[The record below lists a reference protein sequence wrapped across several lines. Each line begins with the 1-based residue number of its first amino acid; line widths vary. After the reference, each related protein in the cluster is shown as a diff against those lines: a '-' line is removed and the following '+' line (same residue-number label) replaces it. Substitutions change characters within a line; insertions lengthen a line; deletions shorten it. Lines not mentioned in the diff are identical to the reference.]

1 MADINCGYAEIS
13 LKIDLRGAPR
23 SINAGE
29 LVWIK
34 KENFW

>member
-13 LKIDLRGAPR
+13 LKIDLRGAPP
-23 SINAGE
+23 INAGE
-29 LVWIK
+29 LAWIK